1 MVRDRVTEG
10 TRIAQLLSSEIHGR
24 TSGPQGRLAVVE
36 ADPDAE
42 PSEFGTF
49 AYGVELMADGDEATD
64 GADRGEGA
72 GRVDSDE
79 CADPRTGRLA
89 DAYVHLDRV
98 HLAFR
103 RGADA
108 AADAGA
114 EAGLRTRPKA
124 VEPPRTLVF
133 VESGAEVKRATD
145 VLERVVVALRGD
157 G

>member
-1 MVRDRVTEG
+1 MVRDRVTDG

-24 TSGPQGRLAVVE
+24 TSGPLGRLAVVE

-49 AYGVELMADGDEATD
+49 AYGVDLTADGDEATD
-64 GADRGEGA
+64 GADRGEHA
-72 GRVDSDE
+72 TPADSDE
-79 CADPRTGRLA
+79 CADPLNRRLA
-89 DAYVHLDRV
+89 DAYVHPDRV

-103 RGADA
+103 MGVDA
-108 AADAGA
+108 AVDAGA

-133 VESGAEVKRATD
+133 VGSGAEVKRATD
-145 VLERVVVALRGD
+145 VLERVVVSLRGD
-157 G
+157 E